1 MPCEAARQRHGDG
14 GHQSSGGS
22 SAREA
27 AAVGGGGGGGS
38 LAAAW
43 RAERRQRGD
52 VGSFLSAGRWEWKRG
67 GGGGVGSAL
76 ALVAARPQRG
86 YSKQHCDSIC
96 SAVLAEAVRWQ
107 CQQSGRGSAAEA
119 R

>member
-1 MPCEAARQRHGDG
+1 
-14 GHQSSGGS
+14 
-22 SAREA
+22 
-27 AAVGGGGGGGS
+27 

-43 RAERRQRGD
+43 QAERWQRGG

-67 GGGGVGSAL
+67 GGGGGVGSAL
-76 ALVAARPQRG
+76 VLIAARPQCG
-86 YSKQHCDSIC
+86 CSKQRCDSIC

-107 CQQSGRGSAAEA
+107 RQQSGRGSAAEA